1 MANDVF
7 ANGREI
13 SCKAADGKSIAC
25 FPDVCM
31 TPPENPA
38 TPPGVP
44 IPYPNTAF
52 AKDTSAGSKTVKISG
67 KETMLKNKSYF
78 KTSTGDEAGCAAKKG
93 VVTSKIKGK
102 AYFVSWSMDVKFEG
116 ENVVRH
122 LDMTTHNHA
131 SPTPN
136 TMTWP
141 YCDSQALSPGGPCK
155 EENEYVEEFCSEAEK
170 KVQADIDAGKI
181 PKQSQNKARREA
193 YCDDPDCKEARKCM
207 LVPYKPELKEGQV
220 GCCSPLTGHHVIPA
234 HCFMPPGVRAAGG
247 SERYPECEAYD
258 PDAAPC
264 ICVEGAGKEKE
275 HGDIH
280 EICDMLEDSHMENG
294 SAGSWSVSDSAT
306 ACAMSVNEV
315 TNCDE
320 DCIKAQV
327 DQYHKENCGM
337 KDGTPLRANSA
348 GTRTPEGFTP
358 SKTEVG
364 DIG

>member
-102 AYFVSWSMDVKFEG
+102 AYFISWSMDVKFEG

-131 SPTPN
+131 SPQSN
-136 TMTWP
+136 TGPWPHTDTSAFAKSDNCATDRDKIKDDCEGKERCPGKLAGPKERNATWAEETSAEANAKA
-141 YCDSQALSPGGPCK
+141 CVKANRCK
-155 EENEYVEEFCSEAEK
+155 
-170 KVQADIDAGKI
+170 
-181 PKQSQNKARREA
+181 
-193 YCDDPDCKEARKCM
+193 
-207 LVPYKPELKEGQV
+207 LVPFKPD
-220 GCCSPLTGHHVIPA
+220 GCCPGQTAHHVIPKA
-234 HCFMPPGVRAAGG
+234 SFFTTTVAAKKKLTK
-247 SERYPECEAYD
+247 YD
-258 PDAAPC
+258 PRKAPC
-264 ICVEGAGKEKE
+264 MCLEGTNNT
-275 HGDIH
+275 HGDH
-280 EICDMLEDSHMENG
+280 GLAH
-294 SAGSWSVSDSAT
+294 T
-306 ACAMSVNEV
+306 AHRRIADV
-315 TNCDE
+315 
-320 DCIKAQV
+320 
-327 DQYHKENCGM
+327 
-337 KDGTPLRANSA
+337 R
-348 GTRTPEGFTP
+348 R
-358 SKTEVG
+358 
-364 DIG
+364 